1 MWELIGN
8 FCEVISKQNSDS
20 IVNSWTECL
29 LHKLSRSLVFLL
41 MKARDT
47 GEDVLSLSQM
57 L

>member
-8 FCEVISKQNSDS
+8 FCEVISEQFNS

-29 LHKLSRSLVFLL
+29 LHKLSSSVVFLL
-41 MKARDT
+41 MKVQDT
-47 GEDVLSLSQM
+47 GEDVLHLNQI